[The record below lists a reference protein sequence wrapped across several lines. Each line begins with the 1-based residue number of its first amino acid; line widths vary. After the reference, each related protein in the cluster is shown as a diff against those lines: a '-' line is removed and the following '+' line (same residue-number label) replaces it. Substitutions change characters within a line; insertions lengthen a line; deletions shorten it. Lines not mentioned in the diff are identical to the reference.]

1 MEYPLGF
8 KARMVQRMTGPE
20 AITATALYEE
30 TGVAQSTLSR
40 WKNQAGSILA
50 MANKSDPNKHKQP
63 PHTRPAEEKL
73 RLVMA
78 ADPLPGDE
86 LGAFLRK
93 EGIHESH
100 LEALAERH
108 PGSPQRHQ
116 EGVEEGQEGVVVRG
130 QADQGP
136 GAGVEAQGEGAGGGS
151 RAAGAEKKV
160 RDIWGDGDDGTGG
173 RSGR

>member
-1 MEYPLGF
+1 MEYPIGF

-20 AITATALYEE
+20 AITATALYDE

-50 MANKSDPNKHKQP
+50 MTKKSDTNQHKQP
-63 PHTRPAEEKL
+63 PHTRSAEEKL
-73 RLVMA
+73 RLVMEA
-78 ADPLPGDE
+78 NQLPGDE

-100 LEALAERH
+100 LEAWRKDILEALSSTTKASKKARRGGSDAKKVKALERELRRKEKALAE
-108 PGSPQRHQ
+108 
-116 EGVEEGQEGVVVRG
+116 
-130 QADQGP
+130 
-136 GAGVEAQGEGAGGGS
+136 
-151 RAAGAEKKV
+151 AAALLVLEKKV
-160 RDIWGDGDDGTGG
+160 QAIWGDGDDGTGG